1 MIHIY
6 IYAYVYLYMC
16 IYIHIFAS
24 IFTKWKIF
32 YQCLLIPES
41 GKAELISFIPL
52 YFCFY
57 FQVLKIISP
66 IHFTSKIRM
75 NVNDLEYFQIEKK
88 KIKQRNWKVRLSP
101 QTGKK
106 CSNFLYLSTY
116 LTLFPQSGKHFNV
129 AIYFHK
135 IAKKFRNFLY
145 FFIGISFRFHDVDY
159 ISQMRFISTKW
170 KIFH

>member
-1 MIHIY
+1 MYMYILFIVVYMIIYNDIYIYIY
-6 IYAYVYLYMC
+6 IYAYVYLYMY

-57 FQVLKIISP
+57 FLGLKTISP

-75 NVNDLEYFQIEKK
+75 NVNDLEYFQIKKNQIEK
-88 KIKQRNWKVRLSP
+88 LE
-101 QTGKK
+101 
-106 CSNFLYLSTY
+106 ST
-116 LTLFPQSGKHFNV
+116 
-129 AIYFHK
+129 
-135 IAKKFRNFLY
+135 
-145 FFIGISFRFHDVDY
+145 
-159 ISQMRFISTKW
+159 FISTNW
-170 KIFH
+170 KKM

>member
-1 MIHIY
+1 MIHIYIY

-57 FQVLKIISP
+57 FQGLKIFSP

-88 KIKQRNWKVRLSP
+88 KNQIEKLE
-101 QTGKK
+101 
-106 CSNFLYLSTY
+106 ST
-116 LTLFPQSGKHFNV
+116 
-129 AIYFHK
+129 
-135 IAKKFRNFLY
+135 
-145 FFIGISFRFHDVDY
+145 
-159 ISQMRFISTKW
+159 FISTNW
-170 KIFH
+170 KKM

>member
-1 MIHIY
+1 MYMYILFIVVYIIIYNDTYIY

-16 IYIHIFAS
+16 IYIHIFAF

-52 YFCFY
+52 HFCFY

-88 KIKQRNWKVRLSP
+88 KNQIEKLE
-101 QTGKK
+101 
-106 CSNFLYLSTY
+106 ST
-116 LTLFPQSGKHFNV
+116 
-129 AIYFHK
+129 
-135 IAKKFRNFLY
+135 
-145 FFIGISFRFHDVDY
+145 
-159 ISQMRFISTKW
+159 FISTNW
-170 KIFH
+170 KKML

>member
-1 MIHIY
+1 MIHIYIYIYIY

-57 FQVLKIISP
+57 FQGLKIFSP

-88 KIKQRNWKVRLSP
+88 KKSNRE
-101 QTGKK
+101 TGKYV
-106 CSNFLYLSTY
+106 YLHK
-116 LTLFPQSGKHFNV
+116 LEKNV
-129 AIYFHK
+129 VI
-135 IAKKFRNFLY
+135 
-145 FFIGISFRFHDVDY
+145 FFISLRI
-159 ISQMRFISTKW
+159 
-170 KIFH
+170 

>member
-1 MIHIY
+1 MYMYILFIVVYMIIYNDIY
-6 IYAYVYLYMC
+6 IYICICISIHVY

-57 FQVLKIISP
+57 CLGLKTISP

-75 NVNDLEYFQIEKK
+75 NVNDLEYFQIKKNQIEK
-88 KIKQRNWKVRLSP
+88 LE
-101 QTGKK
+101 
-106 CSNFLYLSTY
+106 ST
-116 LTLFPQSGKHFNV
+116 
-129 AIYFHK
+129 
-135 IAKKFRNFLY
+135 
-145 FFIGISFRFHDVDY
+145 
-159 ISQMRFISTKW
+159 FISTNW
-170 KIFH
+170 KKM